1 MLVCVP
7 DCSSLKPLRAAD
19 YRTEPLAQFRFE
31 HLSHEAL
38 LSQILLA
45 ECVYFRRRSAA
56 ALLQTRPQRSR
67 QSAEPPPPPPRT
79 DSPPVRL
86 AAASAACNGV
96 VAAPVGPSV
105 SPSGTITE
113 LVDNMF
119 TTNASASVF
128 NTSSPFGLQ
137 LILGS
142 GAMNVSPTLLF
153 LSRRRT
159 SLSVR
164 AAVNTSTGSP
174 PQMRPMCCMFVT
186 LETEEEEEE

>member
-1 MLVCVP
+1 M
-7 DCSSLKPLRAAD
+7 KPLRAAD
-19 YRTEPLAQFRFE
+19 YRTEPLAQFRSE
-31 HLSHEAL
+31 HLSHEAVL
-38 LSQILLA
+38 PQILPA

-67 QSAEPPPPPPRT
+67 QCAEPPPRT
-79 DSPPVRL
+79 DSPPERL

-105 SPSGTITE
+105 SPSGTTSE
-113 LVDNMF
+113 LLDNMF
-119 TTNASASVF
+119 TTNASASGF

-137 LILGS
+137 LIH
-142 GAMNVSPTLLF
+142 GAGATNVSPTLLF

-164 AAVNTSTGSP
+164 AAVNTSTGSS
-174 PQMRPMCCMFVT
+174 PQTRPMCCVFVT
-186 LETEEEEEE
+186 LQTEQEEEEEE